1 MNKQLED
8 KIKEIAEQAEG
19 ITEEQATQLAYWL
32 DGALT
37 ALQMRK
43 K

>member
-8 KIKEIAEQAEG
+8 KIKAIATQAEE
-19 ITEEQATQLAYWL
+19 IDDEDAAKLAYWL

-37 ALQMRK
+37 ALKMRK